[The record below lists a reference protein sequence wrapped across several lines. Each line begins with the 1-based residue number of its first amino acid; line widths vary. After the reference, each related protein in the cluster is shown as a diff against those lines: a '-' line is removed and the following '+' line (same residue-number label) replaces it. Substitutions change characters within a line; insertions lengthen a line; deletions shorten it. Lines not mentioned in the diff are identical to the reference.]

1 MKKLIYL
8 CLFLAGC
15 QPNLEVE
22 PINQNMVQ
30 VKSVA
35 TYKANTIT
43 ALQNAGIWDKLDMLQ
58 VRVDTNEYS
67 ALQDLIDTSRHAIK
81 YGTVTFYVNGG
92 MKGNGS
98 NGRIN
103 TNYNPYTDGV
113 NFTQDNNSYGVYIGN
128 RVIENK
134 ADLSALTTGGNEIQ
148 CTSTTP
154 SLYAYNNNTTQKTN
168 ANDIGRGFHAAKRTA
183 SNSWS
188 STVGGYIGST
198 FTEISQPIVN
208 QPFWEYCRAVNTTY
222 SKYTSRY
229 HYYIFAGSGDIDL
242 FLFNSI
248 MEEYYLIPLGLAP
261 TKRITFLG
269 NSYIASRTLPQ
280 QVLAGINDYNNLDV
294 NIQGFS
300 GYTTPQVLTKAQT
313 NVFPFQK
320 GYLTKDVIFIN
331 EFTND
336 YGATGGN
343 ATTMYNNMVALCD
356 SIRYWMPN
364 AKIVVAT
371 MPPKTGA
378 VNRQNDSDL
387 NDTTYLNGMVRV
399 KLVRDGHADYIADVA
414 SDTLMGRNGQNTNT
428 TYYKTDGIHW
438 NTVGTQ
444 RMVDYYIKP
453 AIQLGL

>member
-8 CLFLAGC
+8 SLFLFGC
-15 QPNLEVE
+15 QPNLEVKPNYE
-22 PINQNMVQ
+22 QPKN
-30 VKSVA
+30 KSIA

-43 ALQNAGIWDKLDMLQ
+43 ALQNAGIWSKLDMLQ

-67 ALQDLIDTSRHAIK
+67 ALQDWIDTSRHAVK

-113 NFTQDNNSYGVYIGN
+113 NFTQDNNSYGVYVGN

-134 ADLSALTTGGNEIQ
+134 ADLSALTTGGNEVQ
-148 CTSTTP
+148 STSTSP
-154 SLYAYNNNTTQKTN
+154 SLYSYDNNNTQKTN
-168 ANDIGRGFHAAKRTA
+168 ANDIGRGFHAVKRTA

-198 FTEISQPIVN
+198 YTESSSPIVN

-229 HYYIFAGSGDIDL
+229 HYYVFAGSGDIDL

-269 NSYIASRTLPQ
+269 NSYIASRTLVQ
-280 QVLAGINDYNNLDV
+280 QAMAGINDYNNLDLNV
-294 NIQGFS
+294 QGFS
-300 GYTTPQVLTKAQT
+300 GYTTQQVLAKAQT

-320 GYLTKDVIFIN
+320 SYLTKDVVFIN

-336 YGATGGN
+336 YAATGGN
-343 ATTMYNNMVALCD
+343 ATTMYNNMVSLCD
-356 SIRYWMPN
+356 SVRYWMPN
-364 AKIVVAT
+364 AYIIVTT

-378 VNRQNDSDL
+378 VNRQNDSNL

-399 KLVRDGHADYIADVA
+399 KLVRDGHADYVCDIA
-414 SDTLMGRNGQNTNT
+414 SDTLMGMNGQNTNT
-428 TYYKTDGIHW
+428 TYFKTDALHW
-438 NTVGTQ
+438 NTAGTQ
-444 RMVDYYIKP
+444 RAVDYYIKP
-453 AIQLGL
+453 ALLTGL